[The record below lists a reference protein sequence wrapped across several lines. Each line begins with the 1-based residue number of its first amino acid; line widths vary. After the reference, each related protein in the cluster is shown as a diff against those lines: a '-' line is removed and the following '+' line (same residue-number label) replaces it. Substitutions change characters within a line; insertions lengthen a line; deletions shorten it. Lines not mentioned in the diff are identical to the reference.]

1 MYPHGLFGLEAL
13 QLLITPIAIFGIL
26 FFIFYIRQD
35 GVRTGRTVVLLLL
48 IFVVALL
55 GAKLFSLYVRGWEP
69 YNPWSFELRGGWRYP
84 GAVVAILLLGPL
96 LKRWILP
103 ELPLARFLDVLA
115 ITVCFAFALERF
127 SCFMNGCCTGIRCTG
142 FFCLSYA
149 PGSQVWYTQL
159 QHGLLSS
166 PSLPSLPVLPLH
178 FLFMA
183 ASFSV
188 GLFLMWFDDRR
199 SFNGQIALLF
209 LVLHDGAKGLLESF
223 REPYIPQLQ
232 MTSLLTSAAGLVA
245 LLIILRWRRG
255 RPDSGRP
262 DSSGHPG
269 EGRPDAGRPDS
280 IGRA

>member
-1 MYPHGLFGLEAL
+1 MYPNGLFGLEAL
-13 QLLITPIAIFGIL
+13 QLLISPIAIFGIL
-26 FFIFYIRQD
+26 FFIFYLRQD
-35 GVRTGRTVVLLLL
+35 GIRVGRAVLLLL
-48 IFVVALL
+48 LIAVVAFL

-69 YNPWSFELRGGWRYP
+69 YQPLSAELRGGLRYP
-84 GAVVAILLLGPL
+84 GALIAMVLLGPL

-115 ITVCFAFALERF
+115 ITVCFAFALVRF
-127 SCFMNGCCTGIRCTG
+127 SCFMNGCCTGVRCTG

-149 PGSQVWYTQL
+149 SGSQVWYTHL
-159 QHGLLSS
+159 QQGLLSS

-183 ASFSV
+183 ASLSV

-223 REPYIPQLQ
+223 RDPYLVELQ

-245 LLIILRWRRG
+245 LIIIMRWRRARSFG
-255 RPDSGRP
+255 ATPRRHYG
-262 DSSGHPG
+262 
-269 EGRPDAGRPDS
+269 
-280 IGRA
+280 